1 MADKPTTKVSKATLY
16 KMVSYKGMKSGEK
29 YKGMSTTKELAF
41 MKEDF
46 GKGMSAV
53 ISGIN
58 SLGASVNGI
67 ALGVQSM
74 TSSMRLSVA
83 KQIKSA
89 DKLIK
94 IQEKGIVDDKTREKT
109 KIKDEQR
116 RRQLEKRNEAENA
129 SEIGQPSLFKKIRKQ
144 FGESTKKSFGGLF
157 SGLVRF
163 SGFLFKATA
172 GFAALTW
179 LAKNPDSI
187 QRLAKTLNSVGKFL
201 LQMSSFLAGSA
212 MDGLIK
218 FLENPV
224 SLKGLIGSLQFLASA
239 APLFVSLAFLKNPVG
254 TVRAFAWVIGA
265 LGKSI
270 SGMFK
275 AGKKMDMLR
284 MFHRNKFAKL
294 GLGAGLGL
302 GVGIVGSMMSGEGLD
317 PETLGATTGA
327 GLGATGGAMLGNAIG
342 GPVGGMLLGA
352 AGGAL
357 GGKVGGSIGKMLKP
371 LTEPLGRFFKDVGKA
386 FNDIMAPI
394 KDSLGGF
401 FEALGGAM
409 NGILDFIQPHMPM
422 ITKII
427 GIGINTL
434 FSPLFLGLKALTA
447 VLKFFSPNKNKEETT
462 KTTKPTKSSSAS
474 SEMSYTTKGNPET
487 GLNEVVNGSQAE
499 NQHNYESQI
508 ALLERRK
515 RADKR
520 KTEARGG
527 TFDPSEY
534 DKKLLKLK
542 NAYDSTLE
550 FGGISTS
557 ADNKNKRGSGKA
569 KGGWING
576 PMSGYPV
583 SLDGGRSTAFIGHG
597 TEWVGAKM
605 SSGGAFVVPFNTPAT
620 KKDSGL
626 TTRRFREAMSGG
638 YALPKKADGG
648 KVEPD
653 QLVGGHTDITVKMGE
668 DGVSSKS
675 KEKVQ
680 YSIDVNHLYL
690 HRKQI
695 ENQLPDGAT
704 IDDIINKNKIN
715 INSRKLNTILATSDA
730 AKATRERMRMRNMKL
745 IKGMTFAGGFET
757 QKDAAKFLYN
767 KAIGLKENVGSLIN
781 QAKLNMVDKKMQAA
795 ESKVIQAPPQTAD
808 PIVTGGGG
816 GSSFDV
822 PIVTNEERD
831 ADPYLITRFGLVS
844 EFNGDMADLM

>member
-129 SEIGQPSLFKKIRKQ
+129 SEIGQPSPFKKIRKQ

-187 QRLAKTLNSVGKFL
+187 QRLAKTLSSVGKFL

-371 LTEPLGRFFKDVGKA
+371 LTEPIGRYFNMIGKA

-394 KDSLGGF
+394 KDSLAGF

-409 NGILDFIQPHMPM
+409 NGILDFIEPHMPM

-427 GIGINTL
+427 GIGVGTL

-447 VLKFFSPNKNKEETT
+447 VLKFFAPNKQKEETT
-462 KTTKPTKSSSAS
+462 KESSSS
-474 SEMSYTTKGNPET
+474 SSSMSYKRAYNSET
-487 GLNEVVNGSQAE
+487 GLREVVEGSQGEGISMEAA
-499 NQHNYESQI
+499 NQHNYENQI
-508 ALLERRK
+508 RMLEAKKSKAKARYG
-515 RADKR
+515 DDYD
-520 KTEARGG
+520 TEGI
-527 TFDPSEY
+527 DQQ
-534 DKKLLKLK
+534 LLKLK
-542 NAYDSTLE
+542 KAYDSTLE

-557 ADNKNKRGSGKA
+557 ADNKSKA

-583 SLDGGRSTAFIGHG
+583 SLDGKTTAFIGHG

-638 YALPKKADGG
+638 YTLPKKADGG

-668 DGVSSKS
+668 DGVKS
-675 KEKVQ
+675 KTKEKQ
-680 YSIDVNHLYL
+680 AYAIDINHLYL

-767 KAIGLKENVGSLIN
+767 KAIGLKENVGNLIN

-808 PIVTGGGG
+808 PIVTGSGGG
-816 GSSFDV
+816 GSFDV

>member
-144 FGESTKKSFGGLF
+144 FGENTKKSFGGLF

-302 GVGIVGSMMSGEGLD
+302 GVGIIGSMMSGEGLD

-371 LTEPLGRFFKDVGKA
+371 LTEPIGRYFNMIGKA

-394 KDSLGGF
+394 KDSLAGF

-409 NGILDFIQPHMPM
+409 NGILDFIEPHMPM

-427 GIGINTL
+427 GIGVNTL

-447 VLKFFSPNKNKEETT
+447 VLKFFSPNKQKEETT
-462 KTTKPTKSSSAS
+462 KTTKPSISDS
-474 SEMSYTTKGNPET
+474 MSYTRKGNPET
-487 GLNEVVNGSQAE
+487 GLQEVVDGTQGKGIDIVAA

-508 ALLERRK
+508 ALIEKKK
-515 RADKR
+515 RNDKR
-520 KTEARGG
+520 ITEARGG
-527 TFDPSEY
+527 TFDPSQY
-534 DKKLLKLK
+534 DKKLLKLEK
-542 NAYDSTLE
+542 AYNATLE
-550 FGGISTS
+550 YGDGIQTS
-557 ADNKNKRGSGKA
+557 ASREFTGKA

-583 SLDGGRSTAFIGHG
+583 SLDGKTTSFIGHG

-626 TTRRFREAMSGG
+626 TSRRFREAMAGG

-680 YSIDVNHLYL
+680 YAIDVNHLYL

-704 IDDIINKNKIN
+704 IDDIINKKPIN
-715 INSRKLNTILATSDA
+715 IDSRKLDRILASSDA
-730 AKATRERMRMRNMKL
+730 AKATRERRMMRNLEL

-757 QKDAAKFLYN
+757 QKKAAKFLYN
-767 KAIGLKENVGSLIN
+767 KAIGIKENVGSLIN
-781 QAKLNMVDKKMQAA
+781 QAKLNMVDKKMKAA